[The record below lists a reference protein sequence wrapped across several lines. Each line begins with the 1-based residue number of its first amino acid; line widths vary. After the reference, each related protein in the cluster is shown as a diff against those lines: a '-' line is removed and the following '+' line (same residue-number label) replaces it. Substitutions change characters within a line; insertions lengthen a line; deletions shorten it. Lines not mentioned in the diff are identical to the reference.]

1 MTDDAKSN
9 SSAVDRVMEPLREA
23 GEALKQAR
31 QRASEHN
38 ETISLRL
45 IDFAER
51 NMADTLEALRAAAR
65 AKDVGEV
72 LNIQGNFLREQ
83 LTRGVDQFREIAEMV
98 STAGRE
104 TAKPITDRATG
115 AKKG

>member
-1 MTDDAKSN
+1 MADETKTKPDAG
-9 SSAVDRVMEPLREA
+9 AVDRVMEPIREA
-23 GEALKQAR
+23 GEALRQAR

-51 NMADTLEALRAAAR
+51 NMTDTLEALRAAAR
-65 AKDVGEV
+65 AKDLGEV

-83 LTRGVDQFREIAEMV
+83 LTRSVDQFREIAEMM
-98 STAGRE
+98 SAAGR
-104 TAKPITDRATG
+104 D
-115 AKKG
+115 